1 MPDLP
6 GPLAAQVAS
15 WLRGDP
21 DPDDRAELARLVA
34 AGDVETVAGCFAGP
48 LAFGTAG
55 LRGPLRPGPAGM
67 NTAVVRRTTAG
78 LAQWLRGRAGGADPT
93 VVIGYDARRRSDRF
107 ALDAARVLAGA
118 GARALLLPAP
128 TPTPVVAFAVRHLAA
143 DAGIVITASHNPAAD
158 NGYKVYLAGFGG
170 GTRSGESA
178 GGGPAGRGT
187 GAGDPGHGAQ
197 LVTPADAEIEHAI
210 AAVGPAVDVPL
221 ADHWHRLDDSIV
233 AAYVEGAVT
242 AVGEVGAGPAGA
254 AGGPAGPADA
264 AGAAG
269 TARGAGAGAA
279 RNAGAPDVVGGPP
292 PLCVAYTPLHGV
304 GADVVDAVFRRA
316 GLAAPV
322 AVADQRE
329 PDPAFPTVPFPNP
342 EEPGALDAVLT
353 LGERLGADL
362 VLANDPDADRCAAAV
377 GRRVLTG
384 DEVGLLL
391 AEQVLRERPGPV
403 ATTIV
408 SSSALRELARRYGV
422 PCVETLT
429 GFKWIMRADPRLAFG
444 YEEALGYAVA
454 PDLVRDKDGITA
466 ALALAHAALRAKRA
480 GRTLLDVLDDLCR
493 QVGVFATGQVS
504 ARFTDL
510 AAIDAVMGALRAS
523 PPSHLGGRAVSAV
536 RDLLDGPT
544 GPTGSAGSAGPAGP
558 AGPAGSAGGSGSA
571 GSVGAAGPDGESLPA
586 ADVLIFH
593 LAGAARVVARPSG
606 TEPKLKLYLQTVVG
620 PADIAAIGLP
630 AARRRAESEL
640 AALRDDLRA
649 LLRL

>member
-1 MPDLP
+1 MPGPPDAPGLP
-6 GPLAAQVAS
+6 GPLAAQVDS

-21 DPDDRAELARLVA
+21 DPDDRAELARLIA

-118 GARALLLPAP
+118 GARALLLSAP

-158 NGYKVYLAGFGG
+158 NGYKVYLAGFGAG
-170 GTRSGESA
+170 ARSGGSA
-178 GGGPAGRGT
+178 DGGPAGRGT
-187 GAGDPGHGAQ
+187 GAEDPGHGAQ

-210 AAVGPAVDVPL
+210 AAAGPAVDIPL
-221 ADHWHRLDDSIV
+221 ADHWHSLDDSIV

-254 AGGPAGPADA
+254 AAGPAGPADA

-269 TARGAGAGAA
+269 TTHGAGAA
-279 RNAGAPDVVGGPP
+279 RNAGASDAVGGPP

-362 VLANDPDADRCAAAV
+362 VLANDPDADRCAVAV
-377 GRRVLTG
+377 GRRILTG

-429 GFKWIMRADPRLAFG
+429 GFKWIMRADPRLVFG

-523 PPSHLGGRAVSAV
+523 PPSHLGGQAVSAV
-536 RDLLDGPT
+536 RDLL
-544 GPTGSAGSAGPAGP
+544 AGPAGP
-558 AGPAGSAGGSGSA
+558 AGGSGSA
-571 GSVGAAGPDGESLPA
+571 GGAGGAEPDGESLPA

-620 PADIAAIGLP
+620 PADVAAMGLP
-630 AARRRAESEL
+630 AARRRAESGL
-640 AALRDDLRA
+640 AALRDDIQA
-649 LLRL
+649 LLRCQPHGRSFYEPLG